1 MRIGLLVMSVGSYG
15 TKGFY
20 NLQEIGLGKA
30 LCEEGHTVE
39 IFKCVHKNGPDTTE
53 TIAPHL
59 TLHSIGVTTV
69 SNNAVFRCEE
79 KLDDCIDVLVC
90 FSDIQFW
97 TTRVYRWAERRNILF
112 IPYVGITHSTS
123 PSPLKRETVN
133 RLSGAVF
140 KIYRKTGV
148 FVKNSTVGRELREKG
163 IRDVRVVPVGI
174 DFDLMRKDYNVP
186 RDALRKELG
195 LHPELKY
202 LLMVGRIESDRDPLD
217 VVKVLEAAHEKDPGY
232 RLIIL
237 GKGSLKDALFSQ
249 LAQKNLS
256 DAVTY
261 IPLVPNSDMWRYYRA
276 ADALVSFSRTEIFG
290 MSILEA
296 MYYELPV
303 FVMHAPGPDDI
314 ITDGETGRLFDSL
327 EDMSAAITGHIPD
340 DIGQKA
346 HRRIADHF
354 SWSSMVGAITEKAD
368 SLRSSVNTNTVKG
381 K

>member
-1 MRIGLLVMSVGSYG
+1 M
-15 TKGFY
+15 
-20 NLQEIGLGKA
+20 
-30 LCEEGHTVE
+30 
-39 IFKCVHKNGPDTTE
+39 
-53 TIAPHL
+53 
-59 TLHSIGVTTV
+59 
-69 SNNAVFRCEE
+69 
-79 KLDDCIDVLVC
+79 
-90 FSDIQFW
+90 
-97 TTRVYRWAERRNILF
+97 
-112 IPYVGITHSTS
+112 
-123 PSPLKRETVN
+123 
-133 RLSGAVF
+133 
-140 KIYRKTGV
+140 
-148 FVKNSTVGRELREKG
+148 
-163 IRDVRVVPVGI
+163 VPVGI

-354 SWSSMVGAITEKAD
+354 SWSSMVGAITQKAD